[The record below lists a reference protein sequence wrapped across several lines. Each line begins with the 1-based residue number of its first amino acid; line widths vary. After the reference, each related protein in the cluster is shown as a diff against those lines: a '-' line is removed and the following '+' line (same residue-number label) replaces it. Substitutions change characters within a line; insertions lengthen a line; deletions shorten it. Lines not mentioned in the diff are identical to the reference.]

1 MILSFFKWPPKRFAD
16 NPRSKQASNSYYTH
30 VGVQWTERMSN
41 SPSSS
46 LESSNFGLLQSKFF
60 SLLTAIKR
68 PCCNLQKDLITVLK
82 LKAFLPPKIGIDLKV
97 KKVFISI
104 VQ

>member
-16 NPRSKQASNSYYTH
+16 NPRRSKQATPTH

-46 LESSNFGLLQSKFF
+46 LLYSSNFGLLQSKFF

>member
-46 LESSNFGLLQSKFF
+46 LLYSSNFGLLQSKFF
-60 SLLTAIKR
+60 SLLTAIKKTL
-68 PCCNLQKDLITVLK
+68 LQLAKRLDYSS
-82 LKAFLPPKIGIDLKV
+82 KAKSF
-97 KKVFISI
+97 FTS
-104 VQ
+104 

>member
-16 NPRSKQASNSYYTH
+16 NPRSKQATPTH

-46 LESSNFGLLQSKFF
+46 L
-60 SLLTAIKR
+60 
-68 PCCNLQKDLITVLK
+68 LK
-82 LKAFLPPKIGIDLKV
+82 QFWVVAKQIFLSFNGH
-97 KKVFISI
+97 
-104 VQ
+104 